1 MLRKRKG
8 LTLVEIIVA
17 MAVFAIVVA
26 TLLPAFIFVAR
37 LNIVSK
43 AGVDVTAVAQQEAER
58 FYAFSRNYTYTDTI
72 TLPEVAMDYSIT
84 TGGSGEKIL
93 TRKINIDHVGIII
106 TLWNNDPS
114 TGMTRIRVVA
124 DLEGAYN
131 TQNALPEQVDS
142 ILLFKL
148 T

>member
-26 TLLPAFIFVAR
+26 TLLPAFVFVAR
-37 LNIVSK
+37 LNVVSK
-43 AGVDVTAVAQQEAER
+43 AGIDITAVAQQEAEK
-58 FYAFSRNYTYTDTI
+58 FYGYSRNNTYTN
-72 TLPEVAMDYSIT
+72 TLALTEVTSAYTIT

-93 TRKINIDHVGIII
+93 TRNDATNHVTIVV
-106 TLWNNDPS
+106 TLWGDTPS
-114 TGMTRIRVVA
+114 SGMTKIRVVVTT
-124 DLEGAYN
+124 DTGYN
-131 TQNALPEQVDS
+131 FQNALPEQIDS